1 MAGDQYQVSDI
12 DPIFQQL
19 TVVLDAHSVESLY
32 HGTGQLGR
40 GSRAS
45 SVCCVLGMD
54 GVVLERTPS
63 LLIATVRKRKLS
75 VPTPG
80 LFFWPGALK
89 AHSGLL
95 SPTPPPVS
103 SDRVWWLLAIR
114 KGRSLWRDSDGRISC
129 PAGQT
134 NAIGVRLD
142 GSNHGMKLL
151 PRPLQ
156 ILQNSHRIFS
166 AGVIFHACNLSL

>member
-12 DPIFQQL
+12 DPILQQL

-54 GVVLERTPS
+54 GVVLERKPS

-103 SDRVWWLLAIR
+103 SDRVVVAPCDARREKSVEGLRW
-114 KGRSLWRDSDGRISC
+114 KDFMPGGPD
-129 PAGQT
+129 
-134 NAIGVRLD
+134 
-142 GSNHGMKLL
+142 
-151 PRPLQ
+151 
-156 ILQNSHRIFS
+156 
-166 AGVIFHACNLSL
+166 